1 MTRKQDMKMNQKTS
15 FSSSILYR
23 AVTMLMLACG
33 MLLMPLFT
41 ACVNEEQ
48 YEDTPLGNFETL
60 WRIIDERY
68 CFLDYKQHEIGLDW
82 QQVYN
87 KYRVRVSNDMKR
99 DQLFEVLAE
108 MLGEL
113 RDGHVNLSAAH
124 DMARNWS
131 WYENYPTNF
140 SDSLLRR
147 YMGTTYKIS
156 SGLKYRI
163 LDDNIGYI
171 RYESFANGV
180 GDGNFNEVLMHMML
194 CQGIIIDIRS
204 NGGGN
209 LTNAELLAS
218 RFCNEKT
225 LVGYIQHKTG
235 SRHSDF
241 SPMEPVYIEPSAGI
255 RWNKPVCVLT
265 NRHVYSAA
273 NEFTAYMRAMPNVK
287 IVGDHTGGGAGMPY
301 SDLLPNGW
309 VVRFSAVPTYDAD
322 KHSIEF
328 GMDPDYNVQLTDE
341 GFKRGEDDIIEFAR
355 KLLKQ

>member
-1 MTRKQDMKMNQKTS
+1 MKMKKL
-15 FSSSILYR
+15 FSLPYGPLRR
-23 AVTMLMLACG
+23 AAMKLMMVG
-33 MLLMPLFT
+33 IMLLLPLFT

-48 YEDTPLGNFETL
+48 YEDTPIGNFETL

-82 QQVYN
+82 QQVYH
-87 KYRVRVSNDMKR
+87 KYRARISNDMKR

-113 RDGHVNLSAAH
+113 RDGHVNLSATH
-124 DMARNWS
+124 DVARNWS
-131 WYENYPTNF
+131 WYENYPANL

-147 YMGTTYKIS
+147 YMGTKYKIA
-156 SGLKYRI
+156 SGLDYLI

-171 RYESFANGV
+171 RYDSFSYGI
-180 GDGNFNEVLMHMML
+180 GDGNLDEVITHMIL
-194 CQGIIIDIRS
+194 CQGIIIDIRG
-204 NGGGN
+204 NGGGD
-209 LTNAELLAS
+209 LTNAEILAS

-225 LVGYIQHKTG
+225 LVGYLQHKTG
-235 SRHSDF
+235 KGHSEF
-241 SPMEPVYIEPSAGI
+241 SPMQPIYIEPSAGV
-255 RWNKPVCVLT
+255 RWQKPVCVLT

-273 NEFTAYMRAMPNVK
+273 NEFTAYMKAMPNVK
-287 IVGDHTGGGAGMPY
+287 IVGDNTGGGAGMPY

-309 VVRFSAVPTYDAD
+309 VVRFSAVPSYDAN
-322 KHSIEF
+322 KRSIEF
-328 GMDPDYNVQLTDE
+328 GIDPDYNVQMTDE